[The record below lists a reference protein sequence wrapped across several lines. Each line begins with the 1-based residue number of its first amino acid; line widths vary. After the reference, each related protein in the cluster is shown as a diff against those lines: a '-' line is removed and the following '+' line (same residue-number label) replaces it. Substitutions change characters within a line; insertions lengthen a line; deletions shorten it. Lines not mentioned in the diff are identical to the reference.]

1 MLHWPENATEYKYID
16 SELPKNATEYDHI
29 HANVQQI
36 YKANKYWMT
45 WQRLSH
51 SNFIANACTATSHR
65 LQLFQ
70 EGKETGTHLSSVRC
84 HRLSSAQK
92 QPCSMFQHEERQSL
106 FVLDK
111 QLSHSS
117 LITGLSSGS
126 LLLMKAHFCYYFQ
139 GCRSPGKDL
148 MWHNIARKVMKHYS
162 DVMIS
167 AAASPNHQCLD
178 C

>member
-1 MLHWPENATEYKYID
+1 MLQNIIISTLMCSKYIRLTNIGWHD
-16 SELPKNATEYDHI
+16 KDYHTRILLRMLAQLPPIGFSCFK
-29 HANVQQI
+29 
-36 YKANKYWMT
+36 KARRQAPT
-45 WQRLSH
+45 
-51 SNFIANACTATSHR
+51 
-65 LQLFQ
+65 
-70 EGKETGTHLSSVRC
+70 
-84 HRLSSAQK
+84 SAQLDVTDYPRHRK

-111 QLSHSS
+111 QLSHAS